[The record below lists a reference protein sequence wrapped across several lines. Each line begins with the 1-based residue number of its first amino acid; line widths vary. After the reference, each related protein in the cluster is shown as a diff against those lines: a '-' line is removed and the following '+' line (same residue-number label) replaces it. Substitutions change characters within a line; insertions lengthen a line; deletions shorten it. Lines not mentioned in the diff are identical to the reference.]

1 MEAIIQG
8 TPMRVL
14 VDSGVIQNFI
24 SVDEAKRLGVN
35 YVKGDGSIKA
45 VNSTAKPV
53 AGVTHDVE
61 AKIG

>member
-1 MEAIIQG
+1 
-8 TPMRVL
+8 MRVL